1 MHFAT
6 LTGTG
11 IFDSV
16 TTETLMGIFTSV
28 TDIIPIVV
36 PVVIAFIGFR
46 KAWGFLK
53 SEIWGV

>member
-6 LTGTG
+6 LTGG
-11 IFDSV
+11 LFDSV
-16 TTETLMGIFTSV
+16 TTESLMTVFDSV
-28 TDIIPIVV
+28 TDLIPVVV

-53 SEIWGV
+53 SQIKGA